1 VARPQ
6 IECHGGK
13 GPFPD
18 GNQPGETL
26 MNNHTEDRDDFPE
39 EEGQELEVARQALV
53 QGDYRSALDHLE
65 DYLEDYPLD
74 VEALILAALA
84 AAHLGDIAKAAG
96 LYGLV
101 LRLDPGNGTAH
112 HSFGMLLEEVG
123 RFEEA
128 LAHFHRARDLQPDF
142 PEIYI
147 HTGNVLDHLGR
158 TEEALL
164 QYDEALQHLADE
176 GAVYYN
182 RARIFARRGKVRLAL
197 RDLRQAAESD
207 SRYLEAARKDASF
220 DAVRNSSSFRRLL
233 AVG

>member
-1 VARPQ
+1 
-6 IECHGGK
+6 
-13 GPFPD
+13 
-18 GNQPGETL
+18 
-26 MNNHTEDRDDFPE
+26 MNNHTEDQDDYIE
-39 EEGQELEVARQALV
+39 DEGHQLEAGRQAIE
-53 QGDYRSALDHLE
+53 QGDYSAALE
-65 DYLEDYPLD
+65 YLEEYLEEHPLD
-74 VEALILAALA
+74 VETLILAALA
-84 AAHLGDIAKAAG
+84 AAHLGDSAKAAA

-123 RFEEA
+123 HFDEA
-128 LAHFHRARDLQPDF
+128 LAHFHRARELQPDF

-147 HTGNVLDHLGR
+147 HTANVLDRLGR

-207 SRYLEAARKDASF
+207 RRYLEAARKDASF

-233 AVG
+233 A

>member
-1 VARPQ
+1 
-6 IECHGGK
+6 
-13 GPFPD
+13 
-18 GNQPGETL
+18 
-26 MNNHTEDRDDFPE
+26 MNSRNDDHDIFF
-39 EEGQELEVARQALV
+39 EEGSNSLEEAHQAIET
-53 QGDYRSALDHLE
+53 GDYHTALERLE
-65 DYLEDYPLD
+65 DYLEEHPLD
-74 VEALILAALA
+74 GEALILAALA
-84 AAHLGDIAKAAG
+84 AAQQGDKAKAAG
-96 LYGLV
+96 LYSLV
-101 LRLDPGNGTAH
+101 LRLDPRNGTAH
-112 HSFGMLLEEVG
+112 HSFGILLEELG

-128 LAHFHRARDLQPDF
+128 LAHFCQARDLQPDF

-182 RARIFARRGKVRLAL
+182 RARVFARRGKVRLAL

-207 SRYLEAARKDASF
+207 SRYLDAARNDASF

-233 AVG
+233 AG